1 MAKRSKEKSEGVEV
15 PANAPQSPKT
25 TAPEET
31 PPPAP
36 RPTVGGRYIV
46 DGKLVNA
53 NGEEIK
59 E

>member
-1 MAKRSKEKSEGVEV
+1 MAKKKEKPVEAEV
-15 PANAPQSPKT
+15 PAIAPLPSQVT
-25 TAPEET
+25 IPEET
-31 PPPAP
+31 PAP
-36 RPTVGGRYIV
+36 LPTVGGRYLV